1 MKSRP
6 KKKTLSKINNVSFFT
21 WEWGEAALKCHLKN
35 FVMVF
40 QVYSFLISFWSNFF
54 LWFWRTFSI
63 QVCHKILTDFNHNI
77 CMNGMQNNNI
87 VLSCLMFFF
96 FFCWDLNFNLRQRW
110 QECARELLRGWR
122 IRKTLMQ
129 CWQHLTKLIWG
140 LWELWFFVGSQ
151 ALANLRAWLWLFL
164 LRSYWPIVGLI
175 TVNNSKFLL
184 TWQFSE
190 LLM

>member
-1 MKSRP
+1 MMWSTIEMSSR
-6 KKKTLSKINNVSFFT
+6 TFFI
-21 WEWGEAALKCHLKN
+21 
-35 FVMVF
+35 VF

-77 CMNGMQNNNI
+77 CLNGMQNNNI
-87 VLSCLMFFF
+87 VLSCLMF

-110 QECARELLRGWR
+110 QECARGLLRGWR

-140 LWELWFFVGSQ
+140 LWEWWFSRWSGDVIWRTGKKNFNAVSH
-151 ALANLRAWLWLFL
+151 NRA
-164 LRSYWPIVGLI
+164 RP
-175 TVNNSKFLL
+175 
-184 TWQFSE
+184 
-190 LLM
+190 